1 MQSSRLGQSFT
12 GFAVLAFLILCLGPA
27 LALIQDIG
35 GSAGGNVALLTSRQL
50 VVLAN
55 SVIYALVSALGAITA
70 GWFIA
75 LFIWNRPGFMAQIIK
90 LLLIIM
96 LPMPAFIHAAG
107 WRAAWRFIND
117 VTGYNFSGQGWA
129 AAVVITIMA
138 FLPIAVGAA
147 WLGLQAVNKDL
158 IGVGR
163 ICRSDLQVLS
173 EIILPLS
180 APFLAAG
187 AAIISVL
194 SLLDYTIP
202 SLCQVNVYAL
212 EIFADFSAVNNPGRS
227 FLLALP
233 LIIVNTVIAGG
244 ILLSLRNAGISGVK
258 NPLNQTR
265 FWWPFWFWVLPVLG
279 AVTAVVQAGVPF
291 ITLLLTALS
300 GETLW
305 RQYGFAGE
313 MAYSIAVAVGVG
325 VIAVLLAYPIAK
337 ALNQAAGGLGRFLWL
352 LVLLPLLMPA
362 PVFGIGLIRLGMWIP
377 GVYGSDLMPIMAGL
391 ARFLPLAVLIIWA
404 GLKRMDNSLMEAGRV
419 LQSKPGHSFF
429 RVELPLLA
437 PVLLTSFLLLFVLA
451 FGELGASLLVMPPGR
466 STLTI
471 TIYNYLHYGASG
483 SVSVMCLS
491 IALLSCL
498 VWVGGLKSLELGR
511 RVK

>member
-1 MQSSRLGQSFT
+1 MQSSRLEQTLT
-12 GFAVLAFLILCLGPA
+12 GFAVLAFVILSLGPA

-35 GSAGGNVALLTSRQL
+35 GAAGENAALLTSRQL
-50 VVLAN
+50 EVLAN
-55 SVIYALVSALGAITA
+55 SVIYGLVSALGAITV

-75 LFIWNRPGFMAQIIK
+75 LFIWNCPGFMAQIIK

-129 AAVVITIMA
+129 VAVGITIMA

-147 WLGLQAVNKDL
+147 WVGLQAINKDL
-158 IGVGR
+158 IRAGR

-212 EIFADFSAVNNPGRS
+212 EIFADFSAVNSPGRS
-227 FLLALP
+227 LLLALP

-244 ILLSLRNAGISGVK
+244 ILLSLGDAGISGVK
-258 NPLNQTR
+258 NTRKTR

-279 AVTAVVQAGVPF
+279 AAIAVVQAGVPF
-291 ITLLLTALS
+291 ITLLMTALS
-300 GETLW
+300 GDTLW

-313 MAYSIAVAVGVG
+313 MAYSIVVAMGVG
-325 VIAVLLAYPIAK
+325 IIAVLLAYPIAK
-337 ALNQAAGGLGRFLWL
+337 ALTQAAGRLGRFLWL
-352 LVLLPLLMPA
+352 LVFLPLLIPA
-362 PVFGIGLIRLGMWIP
+362 PVLGIGLVRLGMWMP
-377 GVYGSDLMPIMAGL
+377 GIYGSDFMPIMAGL

-404 GLKRMDNSLMEAGRV
+404 GLKRIDNSLIEAGRV

-437 PVLLTSFLLLFVLA
+437 PVLLTSFLLLFVLT

-466 STLTI
+466 STLSI

-498 VWVGGLKSLELGR
+498 VWAGGLKSLELGR